1 LRSPLAAIQRRAL
14 PLAML
19 AVGAS
24 LLAAGM
30 IYAPTF
36 LIPSALY
43 LLIGIRGMR
52 VMRAR
57 EHLGRDN
64 EVNTSSPSRSSA

>member
-1 LRSPLAAIQRRAL
+1 MLAAIKRRAL

-19 AVGAS
+19 AVGLC
-24 LLAAGM
+24 LLTAG
-30 IYAPTF
+30 ILSEPTL

-57 EHLGRDN
+57 AHQQHAN
-64 EVNTSSPSRSSA
+64 EPNASSASRSSA